1 MIEDA
6 EVAEG
11 AKEDAAERGDDLGVA
26 EPMWPLERIEPFVRA
41 LENDAVEYGGEWD
54 PIWWAGNPKPDPFA
68 PIDASF
74 IYDCHGEK
82 PHLGDDFAVEQ
93 PPDYYSSE
101 TYYYGDMSPVRYR
114 AFGFRDASAPDEPTK
129 PEVIT
134 FGRVREDDWR
144 GGCAMSFD
152 ASRVWRNEFS
162 LDGEGWYQ
170 SCVENLELLKAI
182 EIDEES
188 RSDEGYVAGLLD
200 CFCDK
205 FGVPFI
211 PNEETW
217 EMLDV
222 SPYGWDGIADIIE
235 FDDETR
241 SEIRATIELLERWL
255 KVRRRALDEGKPI
268 PLSSWGSG
276 PLSEDYQFSGPK
288 ELSDRER
295 EAVSLYAERPYKPQ
309 WRGDNSCPPEEILLE
324 IERKLGPA
332 ESDLWRPKKRPK
344 KRPENCTDTA
354 CDGSELDDGSVQT
367 SSSVSRGV
375 DGVKAAVGKKL
386 IAVGKK
392 LLGE

>member
-41 LENDAVEYGGEWD
+41 MENDAVEYGGVWD
-54 PIWWAGNPKPDPFA
+54 PVWWAGNPKPDPSD
-68 PIDASF
+68 PIDESF
-74 IYDCHGEK
+74 IYDRNGEK
-82 PHLGDDFAVEQ
+82 LRLGDDFMVE
-93 PPDYYSSE
+93 PSDFFPIDDWSY
-101 TYYYGDMSPVRYR
+101 PIAYR
-114 AFGFRDASAPDEPTK
+114 AFGFRDASAPDEPTR

-134 FGRVREDDWR
+134 FGMVRHDDYD
-144 GGCAMSFD
+144 GGCAMGFD
-152 ASRVWRNEFS
+152 ASRVWKNEFS
-162 LDGEGWYQ
+162 LDNEGWYQ
-170 SCVENLELLKAI
+170 GCMENLELLKAI
-182 EIDEES
+182 ELDEKS

-217 EMLDV
+217 KMLGV

-255 KVRRRALDEGKPI
+255 KVRRRALDEGRPI
-268 PLSSWGSG
+268 PLANWYSR
-276 PLSEDYQFSGPK
+276 PLSEHYDFKGPR

-295 EAVSLYAERPYKPQ
+295 EAVSLYAETPYKPQ
-309 WRGDNSCPPEEILLE
+309 WRDLYSSCPPDEILLE
-324 IERKLGPA
+324 IERRLGPA
-332 ESDLWRPKKRPK
+332 DSDLWRPKMV
-344 KRPENCTDTA
+344 PEDCTDA
-354 CDGSELDDGSVQT
+354 VCDGAERDGDLTQAA
-367 SSSVSRGV
+367 SSVSRGV

>member
-1 MIEDA
+1 MSEDT

-11 AKEDAAERGDDLGVA
+11 AKEAVTERADDFDDA
-26 EPMWPLERIEPFVRA
+26 EPMWPLERIEPFIRA
-41 LENDAVEYGGEWD
+41 MENDAVEYGGVWD
-54 PIWWAGNPKPDPFA
+54 PVWWAGNPKPDPSD
-68 PIDASF
+68 PIDESF
-74 IYDCHGEK
+74 IYDRNGEK
-82 PHLGDDFAVEQ
+82 LRLGDDFMVE
-93 PPDYYSSE
+93 PSDFFPIDDWSY
-101 TYYYGDMSPVRYR
+101 PIAYR
-114 AFGFRDASAPDEPTK
+114 AFGFRDASAPDEPTR

-134 FGRVREDDWR
+134 FGMVRHDDYD
-144 GGCAMSFD
+144 GGCAMGFD
-152 ASRVWRNEFS
+152 ASRVWKNEFS
-162 LDGEGWYQ
+162 LDNEGWYQ
-170 SCVENLELLKAI
+170 GCMENLELLKAI
-182 EIDEES
+182 ELDEKS

-217 EMLDV
+217 KMLGV

-255 KVRRRALDEGKPI
+255 KVRRRALDEGRPI
-268 PLSSWGSG
+268 PLASWRNG
-276 PLSEDYQFSGPK
+276 PLSEYYGFKGPK

-295 EAVSLYAERPYKPQ
+295 EAVSLYAERPYRPQ
-309 WRGDNSCPPEEILLE
+309 WRDFYYCPPDEILLE
-324 IERKLGPA
+324 IERRLGPA
-332 ESDLWRPKKRPK
+332 DSDLWRPKMV
-344 KRPENCTDTA
+344 PEDCADA
-354 CDGSELDDGSVQT
+354 VCDGAECDGDLTQAA
-367 SSSVSRGV
+367 SSVSRGV

>member
-1 MIEDA
+1 MIEDT

-26 EPMWPLERIEPFVRA
+26 EPMWPLERIEPFIRA
-41 LENDAVEYGGEWD
+41 LENDAVEYGLEWD
-54 PIWWAGNPKPDPFA
+54 PIWWAGNPKPDPSD
-68 PIDASF
+68 PIDESF
-74 IYDCHGEK
+74 IYDRNGEK
-82 PHLGDDFAVEQ
+82 LRLGDDFMVE
-93 PPDYYSSE
+93 PSDFFPIDDWSY
-101 TYYYGDMSPVRYR
+101 PIAYR
-114 AFGFRDASAPDEPTK
+114 AFGFRDASAPDEPTR

-134 FGRVREDDWR
+134 FGMVRHDDYD
-144 GGCAMSFD
+144 GGCAMGFD
-152 ASRVWRNEFS
+152 ASRVWKNEFS
-162 LDGEGWYQ
+162 LDNEGWYQ
-170 SCVENLELLKAI
+170 GCMENLELLKAI
-182 EIDEES
+182 ELDEKS

-217 EMLDV
+217 KMLGV

-255 KVRRRALDEGKPI
+255 KVRRRSLDEDRPI
-268 PLSSWGSG
+268 PLASWRNG
-276 PLSEDYQFSGPK
+276 PLSEYYGFKGPK

-295 EAVSLYAERPYKPQ
+295 EAVSLYAERPYRPQ
-309 WRGDNSCPPEEILLE
+309 WRDFYYCPPDEILLE
-324 IERKLGPA
+324 IERRLGPA
-332 ESDLWRPKKRPK
+332 DSDLWRPKMV
-344 KRPENCTDTA
+344 PEDCADAA

-367 SSSVSRGV
+367 SSPVSRGV

>member
-1 MIEDA
+1 MSEDA

-11 AKEDAAERGDDLGVA
+11 AKEAVTERADDFDDA
-26 EPMWPLERIEPFVRA
+26 EPMWPLERIEPFIRA
-41 LENDAVEYGGEWD
+41 MENDAVEYGGVWD
-54 PIWWAGNPKPDPFA
+54 PVWWAGNPKPDPSD
-68 PIDASF
+68 PIDESF
-74 IYDCHGEK
+74 IYDRNGEK
-82 PHLGDDFAVEQ
+82 LRLGDDFMVE
-93 PPDYYSSE
+93 PSDFFPIDDWSY
-101 TYYYGDMSPVRYR
+101 PIAYR
-114 AFGFRDASAPDEPTK
+114 AFGFRDASAPDEPTR

-134 FGRVREDDWR
+134 FGMVRHDDYD
-144 GGCAMSFD
+144 GGCAMGFD
-152 ASRVWRNEFS
+152 ASRVWKNEFS
-162 LDGEGWYQ
+162 LDNEGWYQ
-170 SCVENLELLKAI
+170 GCMENLELLKAI
-182 EIDEES
+182 ELDEKS

-217 EMLDV
+217 KMLGV

-255 KVRRRALDEGKPI
+255 KVRRRALDEGRPI
-268 PLSSWGSG
+268 PLANWYSR
-276 PLSEDYQFSGPK
+276 PLSEHYDFKGPR

-295 EAVSLYAERPYKPQ
+295 EAVSLYDETPYKPQ
-309 WRGDNSCPPEEILLE
+309 WRGLYSSCPPEEILLE

-332 ESDLWRPKKRPK
+332 ESDLWRPKKRP
-344 KRPENCTDTA
+344 EDCTDA
-354 CDGSELDDGSVQT
+354 VCDGAERDGDLTQAA
-367 SSSVSRGV
+367 SSVSRSV

>member
-11 AKEDAAERGDDLGVA
+11 AKEDAAERGDDLGIA
-26 EPMWPLERIEPFVRA
+26 EPMWPLERIEPFIRA
-41 LENDAVEYGGEWD
+41 LENDAVEYGLEWD

-68 PIDASF
+68 PVDASF

-82 PHLGDDFAVEQ
+82 LCMGDDFAVMPSGFWPCDWEH
-93 PPDYYSSE
+93 
-101 TYYYGDMSPVRYR
+101 SPVTYR
-114 AFGFRDASAPDEPTK
+114 AFGFCDASGPEEPTE

-134 FGRVREDDWR
+134 FGDVCHDDIH
-144 GGCAMSFD
+144 GGSAMGFD
-152 ASRVWRNEFS
+152 AFEVWTQECV
-162 LDGEGWYQ
+162 LDDERQYRI
-170 SCVENLELLKAI
+170 STEALERLKMI
-182 EIDEES
+182 ESDEES
-188 RSDEGYVAGLLD
+188 RSDPSFVKGLLNG
-200 CFCDK
+200 FFGK

-211 PNEETW
+211 PNEESG
-217 EMLDV
+217 EILYHNVCFQD
-222 SPYGWDGIADIIE
+222 DIAEIIE

-255 KVRRRALDEGKPI
+255 KVRRRALDEDRPI
-268 PLSSWGSG
+268 PLASWRNG
-276 PLSEDYQFSGPK
+276 PLSEYYGFKGPK

-295 EAVSLYAERPYKPQ
+295 EAVSLYAERPYRPQ
-309 WRGDNSCPPEEILLE
+309 WRDFYYCPPDEILLE
-324 IERKLGPA
+324 IERRLGSA
-332 ESDLWRPKKRPK
+332 DSELWRPKMV
-344 KRPENCTDTA
+344 PEDCTDTA

-367 SSSVSRGV
+367 FSSVSRGV

>member
-11 AKEDAAERGDDLGVA
+11 AKEAVTERADDFDDA
-26 EPMWPLERIEPFVRA
+26 EPMWPLERIEPFIRA
-41 LENDAVEYGGEWD
+41 LENDAVEYGGVWD
-54 PIWWAGNPKPDPFA
+54 PVWWAGNPKPDPSD
-68 PIDASF
+68 PIDESF
-74 IYDCHGEK
+74 IYDRNGEK
-82 PHLGDDFAVEQ
+82 LRLGDDFMVE
-93 PPDYYSSE
+93 PSDFFPIDDWSY
-101 TYYYGDMSPVRYR
+101 PIAYR
-114 AFGFRDASAPDEPTK
+114 AFGFRDASAPDEPTR

-134 FGRVREDDWR
+134 FGMVRHDDYD
-144 GGCAMSFD
+144 GGCAMGFD
-152 ASRVWRNEFS
+152 ASRVWKNEFS
-162 LDGEGWYQ
+162 LDNEGWYQ
-170 SCVENLELLKAI
+170 GCMENLELLKAI
-182 EIDEES
+182 ELDEKS

-217 EMLDV
+217 KMLGV

-255 KVRRRALDEGKPI
+255 KVRRHALDEGRPI
-268 PLSSWGSG
+268 PLANWYSR
-276 PLSEDYQFSGPK
+276 PLSEHYDFKGPR

-295 EAVSLYAERPYKPQ
+295 EAVSLYAETPYKPQ
-309 WRGDNSCPPEEILLE
+309 RRGLYSSCPPEEILLE

-344 KRPENCTDTA
+344 KRPEDCTDA
-354 CDGSELDDGSVQT
+354 VCDGAERDDGLAQSV
-367 SSSVSRGV
+367 SPVSRGV

>member
-11 AKEDAAERGDDLGVA
+11 AKEDAAERGDDLGAA
-26 EPMWPLERIEPFVRA
+26 EPMWPLERIEPFIRA

-54 PIWWAGNPKPDPFA
+54 PIWWTGNPKPDPFA

-74 IYDCHGEK
+74 IYDRNGEK
-82 PHLGDDFAVEQ
+82 LRLGDDFMVE
-93 PPDYYSSE
+93 PSDFFPIDDWSY
-101 TYYYGDMSPVRYR
+101 PIVYR

-134 FGRVREDDWR
+134 YGKVRDDDWR

-152 ASRVWRNEFS
+152 ASRVWKNEFS
-162 LDGEGWYQ
+162 LDDEGWYQ
-170 SCVENLELLKAI
+170 GCVENLELLKAI
-182 EIDEES
+182 ELDEKS
-188 RSDEGYVAGLLD
+188 RSDEHYVAGLLD

-217 EMLDV
+217 ELLDD
-222 SPYGWDGIADIIE
+222 SPYGWDYIADIIE

-255 KVRRRALDEGKPI
+255 KVRRRALDEGRPI
-268 PLSSWGSG
+268 PLANWYSS
-276 PLSEDYQFSGPK
+276 PLSDPYAFKGPK
-288 ELSDRER
+288 ELSDREW

-309 WRGDNSCPPEEILLE
+309 RRGLYSYCPPDEILLE
-324 IERKLGPA
+324 IERRLGPA
-332 ESDLWRPKKRPK
+332 ESELWRPKMRS
-344 KRPENCTDTA
+344 ENGADAA
-354 CDGSELDDGSVQT
+354 CDGAERDVDLTQAA
-367 SSSVSRGV
+367 SSVSRGV